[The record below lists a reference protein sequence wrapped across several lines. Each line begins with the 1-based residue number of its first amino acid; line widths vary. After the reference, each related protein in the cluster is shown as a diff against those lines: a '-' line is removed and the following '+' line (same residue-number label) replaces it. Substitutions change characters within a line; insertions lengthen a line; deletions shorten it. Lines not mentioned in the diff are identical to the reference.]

1 MNTEAENYIIK
12 EGKLYQNAFLN
23 FSEREIG
30 LISEDK
36 TIELYIANFSKL
48 ENSVN
53 ELLAKIKSEENKGSF
68 LSHLENLKNEI
79 TTFEGVGNVEELYT
93 KVSAVEVELHQQIR
107 KNRERNLAVKQAFIE
122 EVEVLA
128 KESDTTLVVE
138 RIKDIRTKWIR
149 VGAVEKE
156 LQEELN
162 NKFKVITDV
171 FFDKYNKAIEGE
183 LIEYKKL
190 VEESVS
196 LKDSKE
202 FNSTRKRIIEIQQ
215 EWKMLPQIPKNEFV
229 PLFKLLRTSHDTFF
243 ENLKKDK
250 KSKAGNE
257 FEKNLKSKNEI
268 IAEASS
274 LLDNIAKTSIKDLKT
289 VQDKWRKSGRVNK
302 DKGDALWDEFSLIC
316 EKIFEFKTLDIQV
329 SKFFKGDKS
338 VKSEVLKFKIKELQ
352 NSLKKEEHKLKTVE
366 DNLGSFRLN
375 ISSKK
380 IENQFLSKDKNIERK
395 LEVKK
400 ALITTLREELAK
412 H

>member
-302 DKGDALWDEFSLIC
+302 NKGDALWDEFSLIC